1 MFCRSLSKM
10 FENSDE
16 RLELGCLA
24 SFAAQNQSMFGFT
37 IGFCLLSN
45 LVSENILI
53 FHVINS
59 SKRNPK
65 F

>member
-1 MFCRSLSKM
+1 MICRPSSQIFK
-10 FENSDE
+10 NGDE
-16 RLELGCLA
+16 CLEQSCIA

-37 IGFCLLSN
+37 VEFCLLSN

-53 FHVINS
+53 FHEVSS
-59 SKRNPK
+59 SKRDPK